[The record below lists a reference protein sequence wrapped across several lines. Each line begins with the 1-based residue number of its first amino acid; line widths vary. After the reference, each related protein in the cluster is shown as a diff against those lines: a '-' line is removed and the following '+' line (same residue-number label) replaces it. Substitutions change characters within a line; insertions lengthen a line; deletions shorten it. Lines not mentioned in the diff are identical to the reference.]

1 MGLLGEYYRNLIY
14 ILFLHI
20 TYHVRSMDLG
30 FIYVTGTYL
39 QLSQKI
45 SEALHKLFIGNLGTY
60 TYMLFPC
67 RKRF

>member
-1 MGLLGEYYRNLIY
+1 
-14 ILFLHI
+14 
-20 TYHVRSMDLG
+20 MDLG